1 MVGLYTLMFQLQFGT
16 MILAGAVATV
26 LSLSDAANASTFQIF
41 GGTTENLPGTFNP
54 ATNPDGLGTSTP
66 ITIFGAANSFSGGL
80 SVTPGN
86 ANILF
91 TYYGF
96 EAGHTDKTFSFA
108 YSLSPLFTTG
118 SSAPNSSVLIT
129 NPGGAGASLVGISFY
144 DQNSFIGLATNGGLI
159 VTPTHIA
166 FSVTSDGQTA
176 YAFFDD
182 AAGGRTDHDYDDM
195 IVKLTFA
202 ASVGEEAAATPLP
215 AALPLFAAG
224 IGALG
229 LLGWRR
235 KRRGE
240 LAGG

>member
-1 MVGLYTLMFQLQFGT
+1 MLISQLRFGT
-16 MILAGAVATV
+16 IILAGVVATF
-26 LSLSDAANASTFQIF
+26 LSLSGAVNASTFQIF
-41 GGTTENLPGTFNP
+41 GGATEKLPGTFNP

-66 ITIFGAANSFSGGL
+66 IAIFGAANSFSGGGL
-80 SVTPGN
+80 YVTPGN
-86 ANILF
+86 TNILF

-118 SSAPNSSVLIT
+118 SSAPSSSVLIT
-129 NPGGAGASLVGISFY
+129 NPGGGGASLVGISFY
-144 DQNSFIGLATNGGLI
+144 DQNSLIGLATNGGLI

-202 ASVGEEAAATPLP
+202 PSVGEEAAATPLP

-235 KRRGE
+235 KRRGT